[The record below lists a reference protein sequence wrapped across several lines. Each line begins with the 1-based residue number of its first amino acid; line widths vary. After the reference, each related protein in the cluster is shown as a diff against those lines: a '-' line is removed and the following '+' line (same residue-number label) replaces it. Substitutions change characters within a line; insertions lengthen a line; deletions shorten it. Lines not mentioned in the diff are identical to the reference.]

1 MQIAEEK
8 RHGDSLAGVL
18 NLVEECMLEKDQQVH
33 NALIFSNREKI
44 LDYYFKVQKPIL
56 REFDDV
62 KIVQKLMSSTSKH
75 TLNLFTQ
82 EKYSNISKNFNTML
96 FEDNYKILYE
106 ALKSKLIVSNVKSF
120 GYIEDIIKNE
130 NGEDEIKGFYVWVKI

>member
-8 RHGDSLAGVL
+8 RHGDGLAGVL